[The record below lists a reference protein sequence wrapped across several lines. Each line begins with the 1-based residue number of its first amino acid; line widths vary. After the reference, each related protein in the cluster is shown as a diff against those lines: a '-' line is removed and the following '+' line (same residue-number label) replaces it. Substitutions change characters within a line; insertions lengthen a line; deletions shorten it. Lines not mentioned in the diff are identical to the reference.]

1 MTKNGKI
8 MLAGGAL
15 ALAYF
20 ALSSSA
26 AAAEEVEILDPPPPD
41 IVPPRV
47 GPEEPPPPPPPPP
60 PRVGPEEPPPRVY
73 PPEEPPPPPPPGG
86 VKNYVGSGYNWP
98 RRDRFPTVDSFSLYL
113 NGMGYPVLMPVA
125 GFNVLSS
132 STMNQVRRFQRD
144 YNVVRLTA
152 ANPNPRI
159 SEDGLVGKGTIA
171 AMIAAESW
179 KIVAG
184 MPWLQLVAASA

>member
-41 IVPPRV
+41 IDPPRTV
-47 GPEEPPPPPPPPP
+47 DPVDPAII
-60 PRVGPEEPPPRVY
+60 VPPRVY
-73 PPEEPPPPPPPGG
+73 PPEEPPPPPPPAGK
-86 VKNYVGSGYNWP
+86 KNYVGSGYNWP